1 MTMAVCA
8 RTISGVGSL
17 MSDLREFT
25 RINRSL
31 EVVIALPGR
40 TLTARTRDV
49 SLRGTLVSCGE
60 VLSLGTTCTCTLILD
75 GGEGQVRIRT
85 AGVVRRHDAEGMAIR
100 FDELLDPESYEYLCQ
115 LIRYNALDPDR
126 AEREIAEHLG
136 LKKPQK

>member
-1 MTMAVCA
+1 
-8 RTISGVGSL
+8 

-31 EVVIALPGR
+31 EVLIGLPGR
-40 TLTARTRDV
+40 TLVGRTRDV
-49 SLRGTLVSCGE
+49 SLCGTLVSCKE
-60 VLSLGTTCTCTLILD
+60 VLSLGTTCTCTLVLD

-85 AGVVRRHDAEGMAIR
+85 AGVVRRHDTEGMGIR

-126 AEREIAEHLG
+126 VEREIAEHLG
-136 LKKPQK
+136 LKRPRQ